1 MGRPLRAVVGDM
13 VYHVLNRANGRQPLF
28 RDEADYLAFEDVL
41 TEAVG
46 RVSMRVL
53 AYCVMPNH
61 WHLVLWPRADGDLS
75 RCVGWLTLTHTQR
88 WHAHQH
94 TTGTGH
100 LYQGRFKSFPVQT
113 DAHFLTVC
121 RYVERNPVRA
131 GFVPQ
136 AEHWRWGSLWQR
148 AQQGLLAREVLHP
161 WPITPPEAWVSWVNE
176 PLPHETLHALRR
188 CVNRGQPFGDAT
200 WQART
205 AAQLGLTSTFRPRG
219 RPRKAQASGASQ

>member
-1 MGRPLRAVVGDM
+1 MARNLPYAIGALSEDETADCNCRGSPRLKSSLIPFRAAYGRGPG
-13 VYHVLNRANGRQPLF
+13 
-28 RDEADYLAFEDVL
+28 
-41 TEAVG
+41 
-46 RVSMRVL
+46 
-53 AYCVMPNH
+53 
-61 WHLVLWPRADGDLS
+61 
-75 RCVGWLTLTHTQR
+75 
-88 WHAHQH
+88 
-94 TTGTGH
+94 
-100 LYQGRFKSFPVQT
+100 
-113 DAHFLTVC
+113 
-121 RYVERNPVRA
+121 
-131 GFVPQ
+131 
-136 AEHWRWGSLWQR
+136 WQR